1 MERLIWV
8 IVSAFLIIRL
18 RCTKKLPLCN
28 DVTLQFIYCFCT
40 NVTAYTSVCVYVVS
54 IFFSMKS
61 VARNWERDTDHV
73 WTSAFGTFNHAFLWW
88 FCSGFFFCLTAWHQ
102 FSVGCC
108 CRSVTCDQQTKT
120 ISKAS
125 TSKGKKITHKFA
137 DSATSMKDPVCV
149 IQRLWLVLL

>member
-28 DVTLQFIYCFCT
+28 DVTLQFIYCFCS
-40 NVTAYTSVCVYVVS
+40 NVTAYTSVCVYVIF
-54 IFFSMKS
+54 IFFLSKVQLVTEDVTLTMY
-61 VARNWERDTDHV
+61 ERRLFAL
-73 WTSAFGTFNHAFLWW
+73 SIMP
-88 FCSGFFFCLTAWHQ
+88 FCDGFAQDFFCLTAI
-102 FSVGCC
+102 
-108 CRSVTCDQQTKT
+108 CDQQTQT

-137 DSATSMKDPVCV
+137 DAWCLMHSATSMKDPVCV